1 MPPKKQSAA
10 QVEAFDRARS
20 SSPAIVTDFEGALA
34 KCQAELS
41 GATSK
46 IETLAFELSNAQKE
60 CTRLLKLHESSKE
73 TIHDLKSQVCA
84 AKQHQ
89 QNTYQMLHNER

>member
-1 MPPKKQSAA
+1 MPPKKWSAA
-10 QVEAFDRARS
+10 RLEALNSARS

-34 KCQAELS
+34 KCQTELS

-46 IETLAFELSNAQKE
+46 IEALASELSNAQNE

-73 TIHDLKSQVCA
+73 TICEH
-84 AKQHQ
+84 
-89 QNTYQMLHNER
+89 

>member
-1 MPPKKQSAA
+1 MPPKKRSAA
-10 QVEAFDRARS
+10 QLEALNSARS

-34 KCQAELS
+34 KCQTELS

-46 IETLAFELSNAQKE
+46 IEVLASELSNAQNK
-60 CTRLLKLHESSKE
+60 CTRLLKLQESSKE
-73 TIHDLKSQVCA
+73 TIRDLKSQVHA

-89 QNTYQMLHNER
+89 QNTYQMLRNER

>member
-73 TIHDLKSQVCA
+73 TIYISEISGSCCQTTPTEYISDVAQ
-84 AKQHQ
+84 
-89 QNTYQMLHNER
+89 